1 MLLSV
6 SRSKRA
12 LDVPV
17 NLLFV
22 RDESM
27 KTNKNHTFRLVM
39 LRESFSLLDSVSSFR
54 WPWDCEIRE
63 IQYVKCL

>member
-1 MLLSV
+1 MFEETYYINIQDFIFS
-6 SRSKRA
+6 
-12 LDVPV
+12 
-17 NLLFV
+17 FCYFGM
-22 RDESM
+22 M